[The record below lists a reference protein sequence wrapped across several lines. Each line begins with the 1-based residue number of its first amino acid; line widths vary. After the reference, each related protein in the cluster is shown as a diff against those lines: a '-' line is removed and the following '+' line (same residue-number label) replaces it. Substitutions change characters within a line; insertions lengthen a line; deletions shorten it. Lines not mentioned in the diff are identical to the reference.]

1 MTAEVDVNV
10 TVNGGGG
17 EVSVPPKDLPNGNA
31 NADAGL
37 VFVNGCGNGNR
48 DRNDAVSSDPVKT
61 DLNSGSSV
69 DVSVAVAESE
79 FDNSKP
85 VVESRESVVESEI
98 DQAEENGEEK
108 IEIFHV
114 EEKQES
120 PVVVDNG
127 PDGEVDRENEV
138 SDSTNGEV
146 LAENQGV
153 SDNRNSEVDT
163 ELVVVESA
171 DNDQPQD
178 STVVVSDLLDG
189 DQCTPPQIEPEPIEI
204 AESMPSLV
212 NDATDLPVEPAREN
226 ENDTSD
232 MTNDAAD
239 LPKIAESMPSLS
251 NDATDLPVEP
261 ARENENDTP
270 DMTNDAA
277 DLPEIAESMPS
288 LINDASDLP
297 VEPARE
303 NENDTPDMTNDAA
316 DLPEIAE
323 SMPTPD
329 MTNDAADLPVE
340 PARENESNDTPE
352 MTNDAADLQV
362 EPACENK
369 NDTPDMTNSAE
380 EVKVDL
386 EESAPCGDGDV
397 ELESQVFG
405 GPSADLGTGHSQDI
419 IPEKVVSVNLDT
431 RQEETPLLSD
441 SCEIANESLPSP
453 VVVSEDVP
461 IETAPCVPAPVSIS
475 TEEPEPAPVSI
486 TEPEPA
492 PFSITTEEPEP
503 AELVSNINIE
513 ARGVTESVENIEAR
527 GVENIEARGVGE
539 EVENIEARGVA
550 GEVENIE
557 ARGVG
562 EEVENG
568 VCEEVEN
575 IEARGIAGEVENI
588 EARGVDEEVENG
600 VAEEVENIEARSVGE
615 EVPEGVAEE
624 VETATVEPKVPE
636 GVAEE
641 AETATAETAT
651 VEPKVPEGVAEEG
664 ENGQNNGAG
673 SENNGAGSEIGLNNS
688 TGSAVKVSNME
699 PKVPGGVGNGPLSN
713 DLNND
718 EKVATSSDSSIEPE
732 VPEGVAETEVESKK
746 ASTWKDSSMETKV
759 SEGVNC
765 KSVVTVGSSSRDVPV
780 HVENGEIQFTGEDND
795 DKKCLQVDNIDGIHR
810 DEAPTSTTESASDDQ
825 KTMPASSE
833 DQNVSEHQN
842 EAVTASTPESSLAAS
857 EVQDV
862 ETEVVKRPFYCLIK
876 VPRFEDDNLKEQ
888 IKLCQLKVDEKTRS
902 RDAIRDTI
910 HTRRTTFKENGET
923 LEAAIS
929 EEKTAREMLKSK
941 RQEID
946 SLQLVIN
953 KLKNVKSVEDIDS
966 RIRQMKHM
974 IEHETLPLKE
984 EKQLIRE
991 IEQLKQHREQFSS
1004 SIGKQDEIQQAFD
1017 QKDQI
1022 EERLK
1027 VLRKEADSL
1036 RENVS
1041 KAEAATQAARKK
1053 QRDESEKLRELHT
1066 QFKAADDTRQEAYK
1080 NLQSFRKQAYDKN
1093 KYFWNYKDDVKA
1105 ANDLLLKGDKEALQN
1120 LCDNQVE
1127 RVLEMWNNNDE
1138 FRKEYVRCN
1147 INSTVRRLKTL
1158 DGRSLGPNE
1167 VPPVIR
1173 SAVINRVA
1181 RNISAS
1187 QISTVK
1193 EQKPEQV
1200 VPVKAEKEN
1209 KSVAKVVVQ
1218 KDQAAKSERPAKP
1231 AHLENGSATVSGRNE
1246 IEEPREEEPKRTK
1259 EEEEL
1264 ARKTEEL
1271 ARKAEELRKK
1281 EEAAKLK
1288 EQHRF
1293 EEKLK
1298 AKEALERK
1306 KRIAEKAQ
1314 ARAVLRAQ
1322 KEAEQ
1327 REKEREKRARKKDKK
1342 KVAAAD
1348 DASVTNEEESAPST
1362 ETPTETPAL
1371 ADVKY
1376 KSTTVTKKTQ
1386 KISQFTKQT
1395 KSKSVVPLPLRN
1407 RSKRRMQ
1414 SWMWVLIAALAVF
1427 ALFLLGNSGFSFKSG
1442 LQWLGF

>member
-1 MTAEVDVNV
+1 MTAEVDVNM

-31 NADAGL
+31 NAEAGL

-69 DVSVAVAESE
+69 EVSVAVAESE
-79 FDNSKP
+79 LDNSKP

-98 DQAEENGEEK
+98 DQVEENGEEK

-120 PVVVDNG
+120 PVVVDG
-127 PDGEVDRENEV
+127 GTDGEVDRENEV

-171 DNDQPQD
+171 DNDQSQD
-178 STVVVSDLLDG
+178 GTVVVGDLLDG
-189 DQCTPPQIEPEPIEI
+189 DQCTPPQIEPEPVEI

-212 NDATDLPVEPAREN
+212 NDDTDLPVEPAREN
-226 ENDTSD
+226 ENDTAESMPSLINDATDLPVEPALKNENDTPD

-239 LPKIAESMPSLS
+239 LLEIAESVPSLVDDDTDLLVEPARENENDTLAMTNDAADLLEIEESMPSLIKDATDLPVEPARENDTPDMS
-251 NDATDLPVEP
+251 NDAADLPDIAESVPSLINDATDLPVEP

-277 DLPEIAESMPS
+277 DLP
-288 LINDASDLP
+288 

-316 DLPEIAE
+316 DLP
-323 SMPTPD
+323 
-329 MTNDAADLPVE
+329 VE
-340 PARENESNDTPE
+340 PAR
-352 MTNDAADLQV
+352 
-362 EPACENK
+362 ENK
-369 NDTPDMTNSAE
+369 NDTPDMTNSSE
-380 EVKVDL
+380 EVKVNL
-386 EESAPCGDGDV
+386 EESAPCGDVDV
-397 ELESQVFG
+397 ELESQVFS
-405 GPSADLGTGHSQDI
+405 GPAADLGTGHTQDI
-419 IPEKVVSVNLDT
+419 IPETVVSVNLDAH
-431 RQEETPLLSD
+431 QEETPLLSD

-453 VVVSEDVP
+453 VVVSEEVPIETAPTEDVP
-461 IETAPCVPAPVSIS
+461 IETAPTVPPPVSIS

-486 TEPEPA
+486 TEPELA
-492 PFSITTEEPEP
+492 PFSITTEETEP

-513 ARGVTESVENIEAR
+513 ARGVGEEVEN
-527 GVENIEARGVGE
+527 GHGVGE
-539 EVENIEARGVA
+539 EVPE
-550 GEVENIE
+550 
-557 ARGVG
+557 GVG

-568 VCEEVEN
+568 P
-575 IEARGIAGEVENI
+575 
-588 EARGVDEEVENG
+588 GVG
-600 VAEEVENIEARSVGE
+600 
-615 EVPEGVAEE
+615 EE
-624 VETATVEPKVPE
+624 VETATIEPKVPE
-636 GVAEE
+636 GVAED
-641 AETATAETAT
+641 
-651 VEPKVPEGVAEEG
+651 G
-664 ENGQNNGAG
+664 EN
-673 SENNGAGSEIGLNNS
+673 GLNNS
-688 TGSAVKVSNME
+688 AGSAVKVSSRE
-699 PKVPGGVGNGPLSN
+699 PKVPGGVWSGPISN

-718 EKVATSSDSSIEPE
+718 EKVSTSPSDSSIELK
-732 VPEGVAETEVESKK
+732 VPEGVAETEVESKR

-765 KSVVTVGSSSRDVPV
+765 KSVVTVVSSSRDVPV
-780 HVENGEIQFTGEDND
+780 QVENGEIQFTGEDND

-810 DEAPTSTTESASDDQ
+810 DEPPTSTTESASEDQ
-825 KTMPASSE
+825 KTMPSSSEEGTETMPTSSE
-833 DQNVSEHQN
+833 DQNVGTEAVPTASSEHLH
-842 EAVTASTPESSLAAS
+842 EAVASSETEAVAASTPESSVAAS
-857 EVQDV
+857 ESQNVG
-862 ETEVVKRPFYCLIK
+862 TEVVKRPFYCLIK

-888 IKLCQLKVDEKTRS
+888 IKLFQLKVDEKTRI

-910 HTRRTTFKENGET
+910 HMRRTTFKENGEN

-1004 SIGKQDEIQQAFD
+1004 SIGKQDEIEQAFD

-1027 VLRKEADSL
+1027 VLRKESDSL

-1053 QRDESEKLRELHT
+1053 HRDESDKLRELHA

-1105 ANDLLLKGDKEALQN
+1105 ANDLLLKGDKEALLN

-1147 INSTVRRLKTL
+1147 INSTLRRLKTL

-1167 VPPVIR
+1167 EPPVIR

-1218 KDQAAKSERPAKP
+1218 KDQAAKSERRAKP

-1246 IEEPREEEPKRTK
+1246 IEEAREEEPKRTK

-1264 ARKTEEL
+1264 DRKTEEL

-1288 EQHRF
+1288 EQHRL
-1293 EEKLK
+1293 EEKVK

-1327 REKEREKRARKKDKK
+1327 KEKEREKRARKKDKK

-1371 ADVKY
+1371 ADVKD

-1407 RSKRRMQ
+1407 RGKRRMQ

-1427 ALFLLGNSGFSFKSG
+1427 ALFLLGNSGFPVKSG
-1442 LQWLGF
+1442 LQWFGF

>member
-1 MTAEVDVNV
+1 MTADVDVNV

-31 NADAGL
+31 NAEAGL

-79 FDNSKP
+79 LDNSKP

-98 DQAEENGEEK
+98 DQVVENGEEK

-120 PVVVDNG
+120 PVVVDDG
-127 PDGEVDRENEV
+127 TDGEVDRENEV

-178 STVVVSDLLDG
+178 STVVVGDLLDG
-189 DQCTPPQIEPEPIEI
+189 DQCTPPQIEPEPVEI
-204 AESMPSLV
+204 AESMLSLVNDDTDLLVEPARENENDTAESMPSLI
-212 NDATDLPVEPAREN
+212 NDATDLPVEPAHEN
-226 ENDTSD
+226 ENDTPDMTNYAADLPEIAESVPSLVDDDTNLPVEPACENENDTPDMTNDGADLREIEESMPSLINDATDIPVEPAHENENDTPDKTNDAADLQEIAESMPSLINDATDLPVEPAHENENDTPD

-239 LPKIAESMPSLS
+239 LPAVEPARENENDTPDMT
-251 NDATDLPVEP
+251 NDAADLLVVEP

-277 DLPEIAESMPS
+277 DLP
-288 LINDASDLP
+288 
-297 VEPARE
+297 VEPAR
-303 NENDTPDMTNDAA
+303 
-316 DLPEIAE
+316 
-323 SMPTPD
+323 
-329 MTNDAADLPVE
+329 
-340 PARENESNDTPE
+340 
-352 MTNDAADLQV
+352 
-362 EPACENK
+362 ENK
-369 NDTPDMTNSAE
+369 NDTPDMTNSSE

-405 GPSADLGTGHSQDI
+405 GPAADLGTGHTQDI
-419 IPEKVVSVNLDT
+419 IPETVVSVNLDA

-453 VVVSEDVP
+453 VVSEDVP
-461 IETAPCVPAPVSIS
+461 IETAPSVPAPVSI
-475 TEEPEPAPVSI
+475 I
-486 TEPEPA
+486 EPEPA

-513 ARGVTESVENIEAR
+513 ARGVA
-527 GVENIEARGVGE
+527 E
-539 EVENIEARGVA
+539 EVKNIEARGVA
-550 GEVENIE
+550 
-557 ARGVG
+557 

-568 VCEEVEN
+568 PG
-575 IEARGIAGEVENI
+575 A
-588 EARGVDEEVENG
+588 
-600 VAEEVENIEARSVGE
+600 GE

-624 VETATVEPKVPE
+624 VETATIEPKVPE
-636 GVAEE
+636 GAAED
-641 AETATAETAT
+641 
-651 VEPKVPEGVAEEG
+651 G
-664 ENGQNNGAG
+664 ENGLNNGAG

-718 EKVATSSDSSIEPE
+718 EKVSTSPSDSSIELK
-732 VPEGVAETEVESKK
+732 VPEGVAETGVESKK

-765 KSVVTVGSSSRDVPV
+765 KSVVTVVNSSRDVPV
-780 HVENGEIQFTGEDND
+780 QVENGEILFTGEDND

-810 DEAPTSTTESASDDQ
+810 DEAPMSTTESASEDQ
-825 KTMPASSE
+825 KTMPSSSEEGTETMPASSK
-833 DQNVSEHQN
+833 DQNVGTEAVPSASSEHQN
-842 EAVTASTPESSLAAS
+842 EAVASSETEAVAASTPESSVAAS
-857 EVQDV
+857 ESQNVG
-862 ETEVVKRPFYCLIK
+862 TEVVKRPFYCLIK

-888 IKLCQLKVDEKTRS
+888 IKLFQLKVDEKTRS

-910 HTRRTTFKENGET
+910 HTRRTNFKENGEN

-929 EEKTAREMLKSK
+929 EEKTAREILKSK

-1041 KAEAATQAARKK
+1041 KAEAASQAARKK
-1053 QRDESEKLRELHT
+1053 HRDESEKLRELHA

-1080 NLQSFRKQAYDKN
+1080 NLHSFKKQAYDKN

-1105 ANDLLLKGDKEALQN
+1105 ANDLLLKGDKDALLN

-1147 INSTVRRLKTL
+1147 INSTLRRLKTL

-1167 VPPVIR
+1167 EPPVIR

-1187 QISTVK
+1187 PISTVK

-1246 IEEPREEEPKRTK
+1246 IEEAKEEEPKRTK
-1259 EEEEL
+1259 QEEEF

-1271 ARKAEELRKK
+1271 ARQAEELRKK

-1288 EQHRF
+1288 EQHRL
-1293 EEKLK
+1293 EEKVK

-1327 REKEREKRARKKDKK
+1327 KEKEREKRARKKDKK
-1342 KVAAAD
+1342 KVAAVD

-1362 ETPTETPAL
+1362 EIPTETPAL
-1371 ADVKY
+1371 ADVKD
-1376 KSTTVTKKTQ
+1376 KSTTVTKKTK
-1386 KISQFTKQT
+1386 KISQFTKQS

-1407 RSKRRMQ
+1407 RGKRRMQ

-1442 LQWLGF
+1442 LQWFGF